1 MKPLGHMGYAE
12 LLKEAEK
19 MKALVAEV
27 NEAKVAMK
35 NLRNSVKSTMK
46 MMDRFDKK
54 LETMKTKEDI

>member
-1 MKPLGHMGYAE
+1 MGYAE